1 MKKDILNETF
11 NKHTFLLK
19 KRLYE
24 QGVIQQQP
32 IQEVELEEGLKD
44 IVFAGLLGLSTLF
57 STDAKADTSTIQ
69 NTPTATASSGEDR
82 AIRTAK
88 LGNASSSDLKA
99 RFAHLFPK
107 DTNTSTEISNV
118 KSAAQN
124 AESLA
129 TEIAKKLN
137 DGYDFSKSSAKQF
150 LDDVVKFNKDNK
162 FGSVELMKIA
172 IEHAKSN
179 SRHTDSEIPTNTKSL
194 LDSMTGDFGI
204 SHKKYYTNEIEFKVN
219 DIANLT
225 KDVLVKKYNVQD
237 TWATAAI
244 RDACYYSALGD
255 FMQMVAQK
263 LTEVAPVDK

>member
-1 MKKDILNETF
+1 
-11 NKHTFLLK
+11 
-19 KRLYE
+19 LYE

-57 STDAKADTSTIQ
+57 STDAKADTSTK
-69 NTPTATASSGEDR
+69 NTPTATASSGEER
-82 AIRTAK
+82 AITTTK
-88 LGNASSSDLKA
+88 LGDVSGFKA
-99 RFAHLFPK
+99 RMDLMFPK
-107 DTNTSTEISNV
+107 NTNTSTEISNV

-137 DGYDFSKSSAKQF
+137 DGDDFSKSSAKQF